1 MSFGKEVKG
10 LQRVPKRKQQTK
22 NKNMKKTFLQRAQS
36 ALGLHTTRLAAAALL
51 LSASVFSSLAA
62 CGVDVNRTLI
72 LLQENG
78 GYFKPIADA
87 LDGPAEDA
95 ARGIIDGI
103 VEAGETLKFQELARG
118 HYQRFVNLTDEN
130 ATRAK
135 LLQELIDQT
144 VDGYTVDLA
153 ILGHG
158 AKEVLFLH
166 NNELLTGTRTGNI
179 RSLLADARRIKGAKF
194 QFKLRLV
201 HMCNCYGSTV
211 NDDWLAIGAQTVV
224 GSKYNNY
231 MPEPMTTLFWDDF
244 VKKDKSVRQAAADSY
259 AASKVIWQVVPGYTT
274 PARGTRLTKI
284 QESAQVVS
292 GDGNLIFNDEC
303 VLKLNETQTVVVRA
317 DRTHTFPGIYLVPGQ
332 RYKFTATGTWNSG
345 GLFTP
350 TVNANGYRPGP
361 FDGGRRHSSNMM
373 SLVGERFRHN
383 GDVLSFISGSGFKI
397 GTSRTY
403 TATAGG
409 YLNLFA
415 NDNLLAYG
423 DNTGRVT
430 VKIKRVQ

>member
-1 MSFGKEVKG
+1 
-10 LQRVPKRKQQTK
+10 
-22 NKNMKKTFLQRAQS
+22 MKKTLLQRAQS
-36 ALGLHTTRLAAAALL
+36 ALGLHITRLAAAALL

-95 ARGIIDGI
+95 ARGIIDGV
-103 VEAGETLKFQELARG
+103 VEAGETLKFQDLARG

-135 LLQELIDQT
+135 LLEELIRQT

-153 ILGHG
+153 VLGHG
-158 AKEVLFLH
+158 TNEVLVLH
-166 NNELLTGTRTGNI
+166 NKEELTGYRKETKKDAGTNGNI
-179 RSLLADARRIKGAKF
+179 RTLITDARRIKGSNF

-201 HMCNCYGSTV
+201 NMCNCYGSTV

-231 MPEPMTTLFWDDF
+231 MPEPMTTWFWDDF
-244 VKKDKSVRQAAADSY
+244 VKKDKSARQAAADSY

-303 VLKLNETQTVVVRA
+303 GLKVNETQTVVVRA

-332 RYKFTATGTWNSG
+332 KYKFTATGTWNNG
-345 GLFTP
+345 GTR
-350 TVNANGYRPGP
+350 TDANGYRPGW

-373 SLVGERFRHN
+373 CLVGERFRHN

-415 NDNLLAYG
+415 NDNLLFYG
-423 DNTGRVT
+423 DNSGQVT
-430 VKIKRVQ
+430 VKIKRVRAN